1 MIEHLS
7 PATLEEA
14 CDIVRERAALD
25 AAIAIAGGGTESALG
40 YDAERV
46 DVTIDTKQMNRVI
59 DYAAEDLVVSVEAG
73 MTLADLRT
81 TLAPFKQRL
90 ALDPAW
96 PEHATIG
103 GLLASNAYGPRRAR
117 YGTLR
122 DLIVG
127 ITIVRAD
134 GTAARGGGKVVK
146 NVAGF
151 DLPKIAVGSLG
162 TLGMIAT
169 ATFRLHPLP
178 ETARLCRVEHCS
190 GKNLRQLASGI
201 LEKRLEPAALLAV
214 AVGRG
219 YDFLALFE
227 GFSAG
232 AAEQTERFLMLAS
245 DLGLDGSE
253 CEDASLLDEADEDV
267 RTHGDL
273 RVRLAVPPAA
283 LERLESEA
291 LEPLIRAFPAA
302 KASLYPSLGIAF
314 FSTYAVDLEAAIAS
328 LGRART
334 AVEALGGN
342 AVLLDARSAELREA
356 VDVFGT
362 VPPSFSLMKRLKE
375 RFDPDRRLNR
385 GRFLGG
391 I

>member
-1 MIEHLS
+1 VIEHLS

-151 DLPKIAVGSLG
+151 DLPKLMVGSLG
-162 TLGMIAT
+162 TLGLIAR
-169 ATFRLHPLP
+169 ATFRLHPVP
-178 ETARLCRVEHCS
+178 ERERWYE
-190 GKNLRQLASGI
+190 ASG
-201 LEKRLEPAALLAV
+201 LSAESVTGVCRALFARQLEPAAIV
-214 AVGRG
+214 ARADADGARFTLQV
-219 YDFLALFE
+219 LFE
-227 GFSAG
+227 GFEAGVDAQGARWLEIARGAG
-232 AAEQTERFLMLAS
+232 AEAEDPGPSGVTV
-245 DLGLDGSE
+245 
-253 CEDASLLDEADEDV
+253 LDETCHPQGPV
-267 RTHGDL
+267 RI
-273 RVRLAVPPAA
+273 RISAPPADFVA
-283 LERLESEA
+283 IDRDTIA
-291 LEPLIRAFPAA
+291 PLREGFRGEVVA
-302 KASLYPSLGIAF
+302 YPTVGAWHFGGRPRDGADPI
-314 FSTYAVDLEAAIAS
+314 AAIA
-328 LGRART
+328 RAR
-334 AVEALGGN
+334 AACEARGGN
-342 AVLLDARSAELREA
+342 LVVAEMVHELRDA
-356 VDVFGT
+356 IDPWGT
-362 VPPSFSLMKRLKE
+362 LPASFPIMRNLKN
-375 RFDPDRRLNR
+375 RFDPARRFNR
-385 GRFLGG
+385 GRFLGRL
-391 I
+391 

>member
-1 MIEHLS
+1 VIEHLS